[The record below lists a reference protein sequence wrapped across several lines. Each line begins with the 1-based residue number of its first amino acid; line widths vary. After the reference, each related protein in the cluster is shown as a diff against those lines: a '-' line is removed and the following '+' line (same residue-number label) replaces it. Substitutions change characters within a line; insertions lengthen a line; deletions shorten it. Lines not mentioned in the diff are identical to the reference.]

1 LPLKPLDGA
10 KGTANTWRINGKC
23 FGKLTPTFHQS
34 LASGNS
40 IFDRGSSM
48 NATARGV
55 LIKFYHGSEQ
65 ILSRERLDRE
75 RMDTY
80 SA

>member
-1 LPLKPLDGA
+1 LPLKPLDET
-10 KGTANTWRINGKC
+10 KGTANTWRMNGKC

-34 LASGNS
+34 LALETP

-55 LIKFYHGSEQ
+55 LIEFHHGSEQ
-65 ILSRERLDRE
+65 ILSRERLDR
-75 RMDTY
+75 MDTY